1 MKIFIVPGYHLP
13 KDISKDEVYKI
24 YFNYVCQEIKKTCL
38 NGEKITVLL
47 SGGNIDM
54 DQPFDRILS
63 KEMKESFLATSNS
76 YNLNCIL
83 FTEEKSLSS
92 IENLIYSKEIIDEIE
107 GDKLIYIFSDLQ
119 RAKRTQLTADI
130 IFKDYKLLTID
141 LSSKEER
148 NNQEIVEKKENLA
161 LNFSL
166 WALKNKDNLEEFK
179 QVYVDKFKL
188 LRNVSADKR
197 KETEINWW
205 KDMILKYQDKL
216 ISG

>member
-54 DQPFDRILS
+54 DQPFVRILS
-63 KEMKESFLATSNS
+63 KEMKKSFLATSNS
-76 YNLNCIL
+76 YNLNCTL

-148 NNQEIVEKKENLA
+148 NNQEIVEKKEKLA

-166 WALKNKDNLEEFK
+166 WALQNKDNLEEFK

-188 LRNVSADKR
+188 LRSVPADKR

-216 ISG
+216 TS

>member
-76 YNLNCIL
+76 YNLNCTL

-130 IFKDYKLLTID
+130 IFKNYKLLTID

-188 LRNVSADKR
+188 LRSVSADKR

-205 KDMILKYQDKL
+205 KEMILKYQDKL
-216 ISG
+216 NS